1 MDILDVH
8 SLSTNILLEENLN
21 LSYSQT
27 DIEDGLSK
35 LEFKRLRPLAMKIS
49 YFLFNEL
56 LYKKNMLQLYAH
68 YLNQLL
74 LMGFFV
80 YKKGG

>member
-68 YLNQLL
+68 HLNQLL

>member
-1 MDILDVH
+1 MGKI
-8 SLSTNILLEENLN
+8 LN

-35 LEFKRLRPLAMKIS
+35 LEFKRLRPLAMKVS

-56 LYKKNMLQLYAH
+56 LYKKHVAVMCSPLKSTLADGV
-68 YLNQLL
+68 LCL
-74 LMGFFV
+74 
-80 YKKGG
+80 

>member
-56 LYKKNMLQLYAH
+56 LYKKKMLQLYAH
-68 YLNQLL
+68 HLNQLL
-74 LMGFFV
+74 LMGFVV